1 MRPFFKV
8 GIFCIVLAVTGGI
21 ALAQFAKPEDA
32 IKYRKSVMQVIKK
45 HFGSIAAVVK
55 GQKPYDKGVVAED
68 ASVIAVMSTLPWEA
82 SLVPGS
88 AAGDTTL
95 SEKALKDTKGFMAA
109 AHKFEK
115 ASKDLAMAAE
125 SGDLGAVKAKFGA
138 TAQTCGGCHKPY
150 RK

>member
-1 MRPFFKV
+1 MKPFIKA
-8 GIFCIVLAVTGGI
+8 GLFCIVLTVTGGI

-55 GQKPYDKGVVAED
+55 GKKPYDKAAVAED
-68 ASVIAVMSTLPWEA
+68 AAVVAMMSKLAWEA
-82 SLVPGS
+82 SQHLGS
-88 AAGDTTL
+88 AQGDTTL

-109 AHKFEK
+109 AHRFEQ
-115 ASKDLAMAAE
+115 ASRELAAAAE
-125 SGDLGAVKAKFGA
+125 SGDLGTVKAKFGA
-138 TAQTCGGCHKPY
+138 TAQTCGGCHKQY